1 MKKQL
6 YEQPTT
12 KTLVVRFETGI
23 LNGSPYGALNQPGR
37 GWGGESGDDIISID
51 EAF

>member
-12 KTLVVRFETGI
+12 KTLVVRFGGMI
-23 LNGSPYGALNQPGR
+23 CQSPGYSPNGLQKGNIIN
-37 GWGGESGDDIISID
+37 GGGSFDEWDD
-51 EAF
+51 